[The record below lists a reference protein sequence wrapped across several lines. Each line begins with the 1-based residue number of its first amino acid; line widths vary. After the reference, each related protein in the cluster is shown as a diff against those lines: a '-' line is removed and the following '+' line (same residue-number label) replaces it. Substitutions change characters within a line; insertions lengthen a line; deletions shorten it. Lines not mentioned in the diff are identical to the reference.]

1 MCAVPAG
8 MHGGGLLHPQWL
20 HAVFHFLWQQ
30 LKRLDAHGFAPF
42 GEVIEGVETIDAL
55 GRVLGN
61 AYREMQ
67 DLCPAEQTP
76 ATGAY
81 CIYNAGVVS
90 HRCGVAGSEL
100 VKPGAEAYVR
110 SLFPLMYEA
119 RVRSVVAAAALLNS
133 VAL

>member
-1 MCAVPAG
+1 MQFRPACTAADYCAHNG
-8 MHGGGLLHPQWL
+8 STQFFISYGNNS
-20 HAVFHFLWQQ
+20 
-30 LKRLDAHGFAPF
+30 RLDAHGFAPF